1 MFAEDIVEEVYAV
14 IQETFED
21 HPDLPAALEF
31 LETIL
36 GAGELLARREYRA
49 QLGLWIRRVRDHEDA
64 PLAAAALVAKA
75 DGLVTGDRDLLVL
88 EQVETIPILRTK
100 QLLDLLDRQPQA

>member
-1 MFAEDIVEEVYAV
+1 MFAEDIVEEVYSV

-31 LETIL
+31 LETIF
-36 GAGELLARREYRA
+36 GAGELLARREYRV
-49 QLGLWIRRVRDHEDA
+49 QVRPWSRRVRDREDA
-64 PLAAAALVAKA
+64 PLVAAALVAKV

-88 EQVETIPILRTK
+88 KQVETIPILRTI
-100 QLLDLLDRQPQA
+100 QLLALLDRQSQA